1 MNKIIIFFKP
11 LVHEGA
17 LLGSGSIKPCEL
29 IISQG
34 ETGETISW
42 GKLLYLRETR
52 TGFEFA
58 RESPRSQ
65 LFTISSTGTNP
76 NPNCSPNSPR
86 SRWNW
91 SHWSPFASIPM
102 ALRSRAP
109 WIAPRKPDPPCYWGN
124 SVLFLSNLWNLLYI
138 G

>member
-34 ETGETISW
+34 ETGKR

-58 RESPRSQ
+58 RESLRSQ
-65 LFTISSTGTNP
+65 PFTISSTGTNP

-86 SRWNW
+86 SR
-91 SHWSPFASIPM
+91 
-102 ALRSRAP
+102 
-109 WIAPRKPDPPCYWGN
+109 
-124 SVLFLSNLWNLLYI
+124 
-138 G
+138 